1 MNTFKCKVYVSVCVA
16 DDQNGFGSSHS
27 DSAVSAAAPQVS
39 IRGAAGKEKT
49 EGATTDKMEES
60 LTCIVCQDL
69 LHDCVRLV
77 HCAEIN
83 TYTQMDMSVRINPLQ
98 LFS

>member
-1 MNTFKCKVYVSVCVA
+1 MNNFKCDVYVSICLA
-16 DDQNGFGSSHS
+16 DDQNGFGSTLSE
-27 DSAVSAAAPQVS
+27 SAVSAADPLVP

-69 LHDCVRLV
+69 LHDCVRSV
-77 HCAEIN
+77 QCAQIN
-83 TYTQMDMSVRINPLQ
+83 T
-98 LFS
+98 